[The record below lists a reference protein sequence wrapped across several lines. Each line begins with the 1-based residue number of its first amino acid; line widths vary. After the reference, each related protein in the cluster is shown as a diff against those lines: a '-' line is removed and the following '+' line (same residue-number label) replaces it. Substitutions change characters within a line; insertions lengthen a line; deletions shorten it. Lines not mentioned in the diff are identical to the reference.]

1 MADPFTAIVAFFVQ
15 TFAYAGL
22 GYTAATVAAYA
33 AATFVYA
40 SALFALNSI
49 SKSMLP
55 SGKRGQSLELNYA
68 GTAEPIRYVF
78 GTQKIGG
85 MMVIPP
91 ICTGNDG
98 KFLHIV
104 AALAGGGETGIEEI
118 GDVYFDSTVITSA
131 SIGAVT
137 GTANDGLVSSGQF
150 QNRAWIRR
158 YKGTTTDLPSGDYIL
173 NNAYPSAFTSA
184 FRGRGIAKLFIT
196 CKYSQKVYKTGI
208 PNFTAMVKGC
218 KVYDPRLD
226 STNGGSGSQRYTDAT
241 TWTWSSNPALCA
253 RHYLVKISR
262 RADDIDIDDNSIIA
276 AANIC
281 DQLVNIPGATTQKR
295 WQCNITL
302 AASDDWRENLK
313 VIVDTMRGRALRRDG
328 KWYLY
333 AGAWDS
339 PTVSISKSDWVSPT
353 VIKASLDKAERWN
366 AVRVFYVDPTRNW
379 QRVQCFPRR
388 NTLYEAADG
397 ERIWFDLD
405 LPGVSN
411 EYEAQRHGEI
421 TLRQSRNQLMMTG
434 KLRPEFMKL
443 AVWDTVTVNDDEYG
457 FVSKTFRVASMDMAT
472 DGSVTV
478 GLIEE
483 GSALWNDLASGDYN
497 TQTTTLTLDP
507 GATFPETPTGLVA
520 IGERSQ
526 INFNWQP
533 GEDELF
539 GQAYEIIESTNSGN
553 ASIGTPVWQ
562 GIAYNAIVPKTDTT
576 TRWYWVRGIVGSYY
590 SAYNPNTF
598 GVAACASSAPT
609 DGTPGTYAP
618 LLDLRATAQQFRFSG
633 SGTNIGVNT
642 IAFDADLTGIA
653 GTVGF
658 RVSNFRQ
665 DGTGIASYDLA
676 GSGNNNRILNVNSF
690 TQNGTTAYAI
700 VTASL
705 GYSVSDFVTD
715 RISVVRLREGSDGS
729 NGTNGSD
736 ALVGY
741 LTNENHT
748 LPASSN
754 GFVPAYTD
762 ANGSLV
768 LMRGVNSVSVSSIT
782 FSVPS
787 NPQSLTN
794 VFSTNGTFAV
804 TGGFDVAEVIASLTL
819 RGAAFGAN
827 VDKVFTLNK
836 ALAGAE
842 GTSGSPAQTLDLLS
856 TGQVFRFSGSST
868 NIGVSTIGF
877 DAQLQNISGTAGF
890 YAQNYRS
897 DGTLLNSY
905 ALSGTGNTN
914 RGLHINSFSQN
925 NSTAYA
931 TIVSSISGGFSD
943 RITVVRVA
951 EGAGGIDGTNGSDA
965 LVAYLTNENHTLP
978 ASSNGFVPGYTG
990 ANGTMVVL
998 RGVNSVSV
1006 SSITFSVPAN
1016 PQSLTNVFSTNGT
1029 FAVTAGLDAGEDLA
1043 TLTLRAATFG
1053 SNLDKIFTLG
1063 KAIGGLV
1070 GTSGAPAQTLDLL
1083 STGQTF
1089 RYSGSA
1095 TNIGVSTIG
1104 FDAILQ
1110 NITGTTGFYAN
1121 NYRADG
1127 TLLSSYNLGGSG
1139 NSNRSLHIN
1148 SFTQNNSTSYC
1159 VIVASISGG
1168 FSDRITVIRV
1178 QEGASGNNGTDGQ
1191 NAVVAYLTNEAHTLP
1206 ASSNGNV
1213 TNYDGA
1219 LGKFM
1224 LYEGT
1229 TFISDSVN
1237 SVTYSINA
1245 NPQTLTA
1252 SISNVGS
1259 YIVTGGLDIAETS
1272 ATLTLRAAYKGTNYD
1287 KIFSLGKSL
1296 AGNTGFTGGIGP
1308 PGSNILSN
1316 GLFQYV
1322 DSATGLLANWDYG
1335 STVVQSYDNTG
1346 GQDGGR
1352 CMFIGSHNTNRMY
1365 LNGDLI
1371 PVNPFQEY
1379 LEVSVW
1385 LRAVNSG
1392 HRAYLTVIPYDEF
1405 GNPIL
1410 SHQEQMHT
1418 ILSPSSGF
1426 YNPGATTIRMAKI
1439 DQSDRGFARKGYQNS
1454 FNYIN
1459 FIGRTTSYFSA
1470 LDIYWPHSANIQH
1483 SHLVTSINSSSST
1496 SFDTLTI
1503 SPSLPN
1509 TVREFQTAGLSNV
1522 AAYSY
1527 QCFPSNTYVTVSS
1540 TWTKYQELYGGETQG
1555 YARFLF
1561 GNPTTPGNERS
1572 SFRPRTKF
1580 VRFGIFLTT
1589 DGTESGVY
1597 VDDYIVQRR
1606 QNIPTAWTNDTD
1618 GTLGGGSW
1626 MGPLGQTRIGSLGGK
1641 QGLGVYYSAN
1651 SGYSGNGCLVSVAAD
1666 SPSPY
1671 DWGMPVK

>member
-1 MADPFTAIVAFFVQ
+1 MADPFSAIVAAVTTFFVSAGA
-15 TFAYAGL
+15 TAGFAA
-22 GYTAATVAAYA
+22 VAAYA

-40 SALFALNSI
+40 AALFALNSVA
-49 SKSMLP
+49 KSMLP

-98 KFLHIV
+98 KYLHTV
-104 AALAGGGETGIEEI
+104 LALCGGGETGIEEI
-118 GDVYFDSTVITSA
+118 GDVYFDQTVITSA

-137 GTANDGLVSSGQF
+137 GTVLDGLVSSGKF
-150 QNRAWIRR
+150 ANRAWIRR
-158 YKGTTTDLPSGDYIL
+158 YLGTQTDLPSGDYIL
-173 NNAYPSAFTSA
+173 NNAYSAAFNSA
-184 FRGRGIAKLFIT
+184 FRGRGIAKIFFT
-196 CKYSQKVYKTGI
+196 NKYSSKVYKGGI
-208 PNFTAMVKGC
+208 PQFTAMVKGC

-226 STNGGSGSQRYTDAT
+226 STNGGSGSQRYTDST

-262 RADDIDIDDNSIIA
+262 RADDIDIDDDSIIA
-276 AANIC
+276 AANVC
-281 DQLVNIPGATTQKR
+281 DQSVNIPGATTQKR
-295 WQCNITL
+295 WQCNLTI

-313 VIVDTMRGRALRRDG
+313 VIIDTMRGRALRKDG

-339 PTVSISKSDWVSPT
+339 PTVSINKSDWVSPT
-353 VIKASLDKAERWN
+353 VIRASLDKAERWN

-388 NTLYEAADG
+388 NTVYEDADG
-397 ERIWFDLD
+397 ERIWLDLD
-405 LPGVSN
+405 LPGVNN

-457 FVSKTFRVASMDMAT
+457 FVSKTFRVASMDMST

-483 GSALWNDLASGDYN
+483 GSALWNDLAAGDYD

-507 GATFPETPTGLVA
+507 GATFPETPINLAAV
-520 IGERSQ
+520 GERSQ

-539 GQAYEIIESTNSGN
+539 GQSYEIIESTNSGN

-576 TRWYWVRGIVGSYY
+576 TRWYWVRGVVGSYY
-590 SAYNPNTF
+590 SEFEPNTY

-658 RVSNFRQ
+658 RVSNYRQ

-705 GYSVSDFVTD
+705 GYGVGDSVTD
-715 RISVVRLREGSDGS
+715 RISVVRLSEGSDGTD
-729 NGTNGSD
+729 GTDGTD
-736 ALVGY
+736 AINGY

-754 GFVPAYTD
+754 GFVPAYTG
-762 ANGSLV
+762 ANGAMV
-768 LMRGVNSVSVSSIT
+768 VMRGVNSVSVSSIT
-782 FSVPS
+782 FSTQS
-787 NPQSLTN
+787 NPQGLTG
-794 VFSTNGTFAV
+794 VFSTNGTFNI
-804 TGGFDVAEVIASLTL
+804 TGGFDIAETIATVTY
-819 RGAAFGAN
+819 RAATFGTN
-827 VDKVFTLNK
+827 IDKIFTLNK
-836 ALAGAE
+836 AL
-842 GTSGSPAQTLDLLS
+842 
-856 TGQVFRFSGSST
+856 
-868 NIGVSTIGF
+868 
-877 DAQLQNISGTAGF
+877 
-890 YAQNYRS
+890 
-897 DGTLLNSY
+897 
-905 ALSGTGNTN
+905 
-914 RGLHINSFSQN
+914 
-925 NSTAYA
+925 
-931 TIVSSISGGFSD
+931 
-943 RITVVRVA
+943 
-951 EGAGGIDGTNGSDA
+951 GGI
-965 LVAYLTNENHTLP
+965 
-978 ASSNGFVPGYTG
+978 
-990 ANGTMVVL
+990 
-998 RGVNSVSV
+998 
-1006 SSITFSVPAN
+1006 I
-1016 PQSLTNVFSTNGT
+1016 
-1029 FAVTAGLDAGEDLA
+1029 
-1043 TLTLRAATFG
+1043 
-1053 SNLDKIFTLG
+1053 
-1063 KAIGGLV
+1063 

-1083 STGQTF
+1083 STAQTF

-1110 NITGTTGFYAN
+1110 NITGTAVFYAN
-1121 NYRADG
+1121 NYRADN

-1139 NSNRSLHIN
+1139 NTNRSLHIN

-1159 VIVASISGG
+1159 VVVASISGG

-1178 QEGASGNNGTDGQ
+1178 QQGASGTDGTDGQ

-1259 YIVTGGLDIAETS
+1259 YIVTGGLDVGETS
-1272 ATLTLRAAYKGTNYD
+1272 GTLTLRAAYKGTNYD
-1287 KIFSLGKSL
+1287 KVFTLGKSL
-1296 AGNTGFTGGIGP
+1296 AGNDGSDGNPGGIGP

-1335 STVVQSYDNTG
+1335 STVAQSYDNTG

-1352 CMFIGSHNTNRMY
+1352 CMFIGSHNTDRMY

-1371 PVNPFQEY
+1371 PVDPFNEY
-1379 LEVSVW
+1379 LDISVW

-1392 HRAYLTVIPYDEF
+1392 HRVYLTMIPYDEF
-1405 GNPIL
+1405 GNEIA

-1418 ILSPSSGF
+1418 ILQPSSGF

-1439 DQSDRGFARKGYQNS
+1439 DISDRGFARKGYQNS

-1459 FIGRTTSYFSA
+1459 FIGKTTSYFSA
-1470 LDIYWPHSANIQH
+1470 LDVYWPHSAGIAH
-1483 SHLVTSINSSSST
+1483 SHLITSINSTAST

-1503 SPSLPN
+1503 SPALPN
-1509 TVREFQTAGLSNV
+1509 TIIEYQDAGLSNI

-1540 TWTKYQELYGGETQG
+1540 TWTKYTQLYGGETQG
-1555 YARFLF
+1555 YARFLY
-1561 GNPTTPGNERS
+1561 GNPTTPGNEPNA
-1572 SFRPRTKF
+1572 FRPRTRF
-1580 VRFGIFLTT
+1580 VRFGIFSTN
-1589 DGTESGVY
+1589 DAVESNLY
-1597 VDDYIVQRR
+1597 VDDFLVKRR
-1606 QNIPTAWTNDTD
+1606 QNIGTPWTNDID

-1626 MGPLGQTRIGSLGGK
+1626 IGPILQTEIGSLTNK
-1641 QGLGVYYSAN
+1641 LGLGIYYSPN
-1651 SGYSGNGCLVSVAAD
+1651 SGYSGNGMLISVAAD
-1666 SPSPY
+1666 SPGAHKF
-1671 DWGMPVK
+1671 GMPVR